1 MICPTWILKRKQI
14 LFWFVCSQEWLA
26 IKALMKASHWD
37 LRLVRF
43 CIFAILYFCIFVF
56 VYLCIFCVLCIYIFA
71 YFGICIL
78 YLCICESNQLKLV
91 VVHNVTQDYSPVLLI
106 CIYVFVYLFI
116 CVFLNLCI
124 CILLLYLWKHPTE
137 TGGRLACV
145 RYVTWLYKTDKV
157 NIPNTDSTAG
167 GEKLKLGFVSFG
179 GKPRHHHKLTIMVG
193 ICDDSNLSLGFW
205 QKWVFA
211 GYHRQYHGDGDGD
224 DHHHQDQPSFH
235 RKSFSVFLKTVGLCS

>member
-1 MICPTWILKRKQI
+1 M
-14 LFWFVCSQEWLA
+14 
-26 IKALMKASHWD
+26 
-37 LRLVRF
+37 
-43 CIFAILYFCIFVF
+43 
-56 VYLCIFCVLCIYIFA
+56 YLCI
-71 YFGICIL
+71 
-78 YLCICESNQLKLV
+78 YL
-91 VVHNVTQDYSPVLLI
+91 
-106 CIYVFVYLFI
+106 FVYFW
-116 CVFLNLCI
+116 I

-167 GEKLKLGFVSFG
+167 GEKLKLGFFVFFG
-179 GKPRHHHKLTIMVG
+179 GKPCHYHELTIMVG

-211 GYHRQYHGDGDGD
+211 GYHRQYHGDGDDD
-224 DHHHQDQPSFH
+224 DHHHQDQPTFH

>member
-1 MICPTWILKRKQI
+1 MICFTRILKRKQI

-71 YFGICIL
+71 YFGIYIL

-106 CIYVFVYLFI
+106 CICIWVFTYLCISEFVYLYFASI
-116 CVFLNLCI
+116 
-124 CILLLYLWKHPTE
+124 
-137 TGGRLACV
+137 
-145 RYVTWLYKTDKV
+145 
-157 NIPNTDSTAG
+157 
-167 GEKLKLGFVSFG
+167 FVKASHWDWRSFG
-179 GKPRHHHKLTIMVG
+179 LRP
-193 ICDDSNLSLGFW
+193 ICDLAL
-205 QKWVFA
+205 
-211 GYHRQYHGDGDGD
+211 
-224 DHHHQDQPSFH
+224 
-235 RKSFSVFLKTVGLCS
+235 